1 MKTTYGFTRN
11 QRFPDAIKNRKTK
24 DSRGLSTFSLFSSR
38 STVSRGELRDH
49 VMSIIIGVVS
59 LSLLLLAAWYLMQA
73 YTMSDY
79 DRADSA
85 LDTIKLKL
93 RAVDYGETTRFPL
106 QGPSGWYLQGWSV
119 TESGRPERCY
129 FKSCIC
135 ICKEA
140 GTKGAESCQDTKS
153 ATCISV
159 EEKELF
165 VGSEIYRLTL
175 GSAVGGGVNMPSAA
189 SKISETRERCPR
201 IPFRDALIEV
211 VLTKEKNKLDLVQT
225 SDEAIDFEQE
235 CLR

>member
-1 MKTTYGFTRN
+1 MK
-11 QRFPDAIKNRKTK
+11 RK
-24 DSRGLSTFSLFSSR
+24 
-38 STVSRGELRDH
+38 GELRDH
-49 VMSIIIGVVS
+49 VLSIIIGVIS

-73 YTMSDY
+73 YTMSEY
-79 DRADSA
+79 DRAVNA

-93 RAVDYGETTRFPL
+93 RAVDDGESTRFPL
-106 QGPSGWYLQGWSV
+106 QGPRGWYLQGWSV
-119 TESGRPERCY
+119 TEAGRPERCY

-153 ATCISV
+153 GTCINV

-189 SKISETRERCPR
+189 SKKSETRERCPR
-201 IPFRDALIEV
+201 ILFGSALIEV
-211 VLTKEKNKLDLVQT
+211 ILIKGKNNVDLIQT
-225 SDEAIDFEQE
+225 SDEAIDFERE